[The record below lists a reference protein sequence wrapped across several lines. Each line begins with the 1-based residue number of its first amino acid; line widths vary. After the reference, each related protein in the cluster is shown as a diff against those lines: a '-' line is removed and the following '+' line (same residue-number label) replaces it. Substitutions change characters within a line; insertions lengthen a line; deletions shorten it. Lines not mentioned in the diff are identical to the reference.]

1 MSPRTMLAVAGL
13 AIAVVVSL
21 MAGGHWSSP
30 LQVWHA
36 LWSPSPTD
44 VDDLLIRT
52 TRMTRTLVAL
62 TVGAGL
68 GVAGGIMQTLT
79 RNPLA
84 SPGLLGVNAGA
95 LLVVVCLATLGSGLP
110 GWLASGGA
118 FAGAALAAL
127 AVWAIAMRP
136 AAPSGPLRLILAGAA
151 LSALFHAFSQALL
164 VIDQQGLDAMLF
176 WLAGSVAA
184 RPLTQVWP
192 LMLVTLAVLLAC
204 WPCLRQWNLL
214 AAGEAV
220 ALGAGISVWR
230 LQLISVV
237 CVVLLAGA
245 AVAMAGNIV
254 FIGLI
259 VPHLARRLAG
269 PDHRH
274 WLPLAALLG
283 AALLL
288 VADVMSRTLIPPRE
302 VPIGVMTALLGA
314 PVFMALVRRQGGRHG

>member
-1 MSPRTMLAVAGL
+1 MSLRTMLAIAGL

-21 MAGGHWSSP
+21 MAGVHWSSP

-44 VDDLLIRT
+44 VDDWLIRT

-136 AAPSGPLRLILAGAA
+136 AAPRGPLGRVLAGAA
-151 LSALFHAFSQALL
+151 VSALVDAFSQALL
-164 VIDQQGLDAMLF
+164 VIDQQGLDTMLF

-192 LMLVTLAVLLAC
+192 LMLVTLAVLLA
-204 WPCLRQWNLL
+204 
-214 AAGEAV
+214 
-220 ALGAGISVWR
+220 
-230 LQLISVV
+230 
-237 CVVLLAGA
+237 
-245 AVAMAGNIV
+245 
-254 FIGLI
+254 
-259 VPHLARRLAG
+259 
-269 PDHRH
+269 
-274 WLPLAALLG
+274 
-283 AALLL
+283 
-288 VADVMSRTLIPPRE
+288 
-302 VPIGVMTALLGA
+302 
-314 PVFMALVRRQGGRHG
+314 